1 MRVFWVNQGQTFDQ
15 ERRARVLWA
24 PKRSRPSEDGR
35 PGRPRSHWERML
47 EAQPGDLVLHY
58 SGGEVRA
65 WSSVLEPAYDGA
77 PPFEDPTTRWSSDGR
92 VLRVDIEV
100 LDVPVARDEIPFDLR
115 TSEDSTR
122 WPFRTDGA
130 LKQSYLHEIDGALAE
145 WLLDRL
151 GLSNEVAQNRSWP
164 RDRDARPELTYSGD
178 RPVVSYQRGEQSS
191 LRRALFGRRLVD
203 ACALCGR
210 ELPVAMLI
218 AAHIKRRADTSNAER
233 RRTDNVM
240 PACVLGC
247 DDLFELGYVTVS
259 KAGIIEAGPR
269 RRPMTSALEGVIDGL
284 LGRTCSFWDE
294 SRERYFA
301 HHREFQ
307 RGETERYGLS

>member
-1 MRVFWVNQGQTFDQ
+1 
-15 ERRARVLWA
+15 
-24 PKRSRPSEDGR
+24 
-35 PGRPRSHWERML
+35 ML

-164 RDRDARPELTYSGD
+164 RDRDAGPELTYSGD
-178 RPVVSYQRGEQSS
+178 RPGVSYQRGEQSS

-259 KAGIIEAGPR
+259 ETGIIEAGPR